1 MNILKTWT
9 PTHPRMGAPASR
21 EALASR
27 PPVKVKN
34 MNCLF
39 CKIAK
44 KEVPSEIIYE
54 DERFVVFKDINPQA
68 PVHLLII
75 PRKHIPSVN
84 HVEIEDKNLMG
95 ELILTAQKIAKEK
108 KLKGYKL
115 QINVGRDGGQLVDH
129 LHLHLL
135 SGK

>member
-1 MNILKTWT
+1 M
-9 PTHPRMGAPASR
+9 S
-21 EALASR
+21 
-27 PPVKVKN
+27 
-34 MNCLF
+34 CLF